1 MVVPFLCT
9 ETAVKTKEVIE
20 VQFLFCWQFSIFF
33 ISVFLFGNKENFSLP
48 RNFIA
53 QNLMIVLR
61 PRRACRKNFCT
72 GSWLPRW
79 EASQEARQ
87 LEQSARWEAGWLGS
101 PDDHEV
107 QWDGQAAHL
116 PTVMPAGMQG
126 VGGKPLCLPSCRQ
139 KCRGT
144 SLFPRKTSFLWNQNP
159 QMGNCW
165 GNCSTRCFDSHEK
178 LSVREQHQQGCSTE
192 EDKLQAKALHCPGRA
207 VSSPTECRPSGSE
220 QSQRGAGGRIH
231 WWSQTSRG
239 NLSLGPIHRAQA
251 GPGSAQNYLQ
261 YRTQEA
267 GLGLLPR
274 RSGQQGT
281 GLGRS
286 TSTAKLRPGLYR
298 EISHFSVSLINVL
311 ET

>member
-1 MVVPFLCT
+1 
-9 ETAVKTKEVIE
+9 
-20 VQFLFCWQFSIFF
+20 
-33 ISVFLFGNKENFSLP
+33 
-48 RNFIA
+48 
-53 QNLMIVLR
+53 
-61 PRRACRKNFCT
+61 
-72 GSWLPRW
+72 
-79 EASQEARQ
+79 
-87 LEQSARWEAGWLGS
+87 
-101 PDDHEV
+101 
-107 QWDGQAAHL
+107 
-116 PTVMPAGMQG
+116 MQG

-139 KCRGT
+139 NCRGT

-178 LSVREQHQQGCSTE
+178 LSVREQHHQGCSTG

-207 VSSPTECRPSGSE
+207 VSSPTECHPSGSE
-220 QSQRGAGGRIH
+220 QSQRGASGRIH
-231 WWSQTSRG
+231 WWSQTSWS

-267 GLGLLPR
+267 GLGLLPQ

-298 EISHFSVSLINVL
+298 EIRRFSVSLINVWKRKALSFCQWECIKKMHFATL
-311 ET
+311 EPLLAASEIFVSGWIPKTVKPLVSVKSRGVSTATGSTSTWNMLPIYNFIFSCHILFLWTGWITKRDIKDRRVRCFFICVQNYQKK